1 MIARTGR
8 ARGGRVLRRCCSVA
22 GVVQLG
28 TATAK
33 SIGDRIVNRKIE
45 VARRQLGTA
54 LSLYLNDS
62 DPVSVLCLAGGGC
75 EVIEHFAAKGGG
87 KPFVSHALEV
97 HPSMDIGKLHGIQRK
112 YWNAFKHALDRKG
125 RERVDEE
132 LLAAFDDKQNDHML
146 FIGWYD
152 YAQTMKKLPIEAQ
165 VHQIWYL
172 ALYPEKLDPK
182 HSADLYVSQ
191 FPNLKTLPRSKQ
203 KLRLRKAITRARSDK
218 RVMRDSRT
226 ENRPLIIGWP

>member
-1 MIARTGR
+1 MNG
-8 ARGGRVLRRCCSVA
+8 
-22 GVVQLG
+22 
-28 TATAK
+28 
-33 SIGDRIVNRKIE
+33 KIE

-54 LSLYLNDS
+54 LSLYLDDS
-62 DPVSVLCLAGGGC
+62 DPVSVLCLANGGC
-75 EVIEHFAAKGGG
+75 EIIEHFAAKAGA
-87 KPFVSHALEV
+87 KPFVSHMLEV
-97 HPSMDIGKLHGIQRK
+97 HPDMDSGKLHGIQRK
-112 YWNAFKHALDRKG
+112 YWNAFKHVLDRKG

-152 YAQTMKKLPIEAQ
+152 YAQATKKLPIEAQ

-182 HSADLYVSQ
+182 HSTGRYDTL
-191 FPNLKTLPRSKQ
+191 FPNLRTLPRAKQ
-203 KLRLRKAITRARSDK
+203 KRRLRKVITRARSDK
-218 RVMRDSRT
+218 HVMRDPGT